1 MSNCY
6 LPQPPRVWS
15 RVQNSCSLITSDNS
29 GIVRDP
35 YTGEL
40 VQTIILAERISM
52 LNKGNILQYKANSSN
67 LTKNQRYSKIAKG
80 QWVNRNTTWATQS
93 LQGYTN
99 PNTTSLKRAGNVIN
113 IAIDPITGTII
124 GPTLASPSCP
134 ETIIP
139 INNVLPGNIGSD
151 NKEEPIIPPP
161 VEPTPG
167 SNVFPDIIVENLV
180 SPLVIQDGGNLICSV
195 QENICTGVTKSS
207 ISQQLCN
214 PTTDSDVPGQIQNL
228 CWNDGT
234 QTWYP
239 RQRYVM
245 SNSTDKWPINY
256 KFLVS
261 AVKPPSPVL
270 TGSVNNLLITINWT
284 DTNNVINCNCLKING
299 YNIYINNEIYQRVSA
314 DINIITFVGELGIY
328 NIYITATNDG
338 IESMP
343 SNIIL
348 LEIV

>member
-1 MSNCY
+1 
-6 LPQPPRVWS
+6 
-15 RVQNSCSLITSDNS
+15 
-29 GIVRDP
+29 
-35 YTGEL
+35 
-40 VQTIILAERISM
+40 
-52 LNKGNILQYKANSSN
+52 
-67 LTKNQRYSKIAKG
+67 
-80 QWVNRNTTWATQS
+80 
-93 LQGYTN
+93 
-99 PNTTSLKRAGNVIN
+99 
-113 IAIDPITGTII
+113 
-124 GPTLASPSCP
+124 
-134 ETIIP
+134 
-139 INNVLPGNIGSD
+139 
-151 NKEEPIIPPP
+151 
-161 VEPTPG
+161 
-167 SNVFPDIIVENLV
+167 
-180 SPLVIQDGGNLICSV
+180 
-195 QENICTGVTKSS
+195 
-207 ISQQLCN
+207 
-214 PTTDSDVPGQIQNL
+214 
-228 CWNDGT
+228 
-234 QTWYP
+234 
-239 RQRYVM
+239 M